1 MERSSEILFP
11 PPSDS
16 PATAT
21 VLEPPPPSSIPA
33 PSQPVRRVSWV
44 PPASP
49 PDMSQRRRA
58 TTKSLPR
65 QRSFSLEHNND
76 LLGPGGSWA
85 NERRSVSLK
94 SSPLISPR
102 PGDAGA
108 SPAKIKTVV
117 PEKSIFAELR
127 RSSEIF
133 KSILLN
139 LSMKESEQSGVEDEE
154 EESATPIVETQID
167 VETLLAA
174 HEQRKLAT
182 YQTESGFS
190 STSSSSSSSP
200 SRSSRSSLSSPEEDD
215 DPEDILGIGSP
226 TTVVAKEGPLMK
238 INPNISPDKVVGMT
252 QTYNRQYLFTLPAL
266 FLAVVRGNAT
276 LVYLLLKYGAS
287 VNFQVSTSRFSF
299 QKKHNYRIGN
309 FYFQKKC

>member
-1 MERSSEILFP
+1 METLFP
-11 PPSDS
+11 PKEALPA
-16 PATAT
+16 PATA
-21 VLEPPPPSSIPA
+21 LEPPLPSSIPA
-33 PSQPVRRVSWV
+33 PTPQVRRVSWV
-44 PPASP
+44 PPVSP
-49 PDMSQRRRA
+49 TDMSQRRRA

-102 PGDAGA
+102 PADAGA
-108 SPAKIKTVV
+108 SPAKIKTTV
-117 PEKSIFAELR
+117 PERSIFAELR

-139 LSMKESEQSGVEDEE
+139 LSMKESEQTGIDDEE
-154 EESATPIVETQID
+154 EESATPTEETQID

-182 YQTESGFS
+182 YQSETGFS

-200 SRSSRSSLSSPEEDD
+200 SRSSRSSLSSPDEDD
-215 DPEDILGIGSP
+215 DPGDILGIGSP
-226 TTVVAKEGPLMK
+226 TTVVDKEGPLMK
-238 INPNISPDKVVGMT
+238 INPNIAPTKVAGMKEI
-252 QTYNRQYLFTLPAL
+252 YNRQYLFTLPAL

-287 VNFQVSTSRFSF
+287 VNFQVSSFDLLSNRCPVKYRYNATS
-299 QKKHNYRIGN
+299 
-309 FYFQKKC
+309 